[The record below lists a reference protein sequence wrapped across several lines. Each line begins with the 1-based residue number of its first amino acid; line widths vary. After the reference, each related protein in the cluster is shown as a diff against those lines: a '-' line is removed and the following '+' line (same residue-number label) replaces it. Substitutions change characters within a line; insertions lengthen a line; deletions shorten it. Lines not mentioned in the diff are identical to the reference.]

1 MYWSYGRWAG
11 WIWERTC
18 VSPGKLFLNSL
29 IYLTTNITKIS
40 MIYKKKKQLQFNIIF
55 LTRNGVP
62 PSVSKR
68 IQLGIDCK
76 YSVECKNVEDLF
88 IFTNAS

>member
-1 MYWSYGRWAG
+1 MCIARK
-11 WIWERTC
+11 IIF
-18 VSPGKLFLNSL
+18 KLINLFNNKNNQNFNDLQE
-29 IYLTTNITKIS
+29 
-40 MIYKKKKQLQFNIIF
+40 KKQLQFNIIF

>member
-18 VSPGKLFLNSL
+18 VSPGKRKLFLNSL
-29 IYLTTNITKIS
+29 IYLTTINDDLQE
-40 MIYKKKKQLQFNIIF
+40 KKRLQVNIIF

-76 YSVECKNVEDLF
+76 YSAECKNVEDLF

>member
-1 MYWSYGRWAG
+1 MGAYMCIARK
-11 WIWERTC
+11 IIF
-18 VSPGKLFLNSL
+18 KLINLFNNKNNQNFNDLQE
-29 IYLTTNITKIS
+29 
-40 MIYKKKKQLQFNIIF
+40 KKQLQFNIIF